1 MIVYDCMCS
10 GEPFETLTPL
20 VMVSVPHHFNDFDWK
35 ELDFE
40 QRERERKTERYESNG
55 QRVQIN
61 HLSVVWSIE

>member
-1 MIVYDCMCS
+1 
-10 GEPFETLTPL
+10 
-20 VMVSVPHHFNDFDWK
+20 MVNVPHHLNDFDWK